1 MENLEKIANKLSRKI
16 FLKEIGIN
24 MSCFAIYIHGSAASL
39 NYLTDYQNISLSTMA
54 CHSTFVLLLTLGSA
68 ASFHNLKNKILDY
81 VQKSS
86 SKDYVVN
93 HTLRKH
99 ENYLRYLRS

>member
-1 MENLEKIANKLSRKI
+1 MEDLEKIANKLSREI
-16 FLKEIGIN
+16 FLKEIGSN
-24 MSCFAIYIHGSAASL
+24 MSYFAIY
-39 NYLTDYQNISLSTMA
+39 
-54 CHSTFVLLLTLGSA
+54 TLGSA